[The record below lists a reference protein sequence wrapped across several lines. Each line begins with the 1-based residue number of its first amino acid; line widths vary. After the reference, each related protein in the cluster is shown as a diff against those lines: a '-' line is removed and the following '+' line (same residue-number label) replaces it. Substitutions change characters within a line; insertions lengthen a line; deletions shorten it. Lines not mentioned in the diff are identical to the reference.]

1 MENIKIEM
9 PKEITVLAGHELG
22 LFVYHKYIKE
32 KFDIKKTNKLEFP
45 DHVEMLCPSFIR
57 GMLQPLLSQ
66 YTTKEV
72 YDSIITE
79 DKFKEEIKEELDL

>member
-1 MENIKIEM
+1 
-9 PKEITVLAGHELG
+9 
-22 LFVYHKYIKE
+22 
-32 KFDIKKTNKLEFP
+32 
-45 DHVEMLCPSFIR
+45 MLCPSFIR